1 MYTLYI
7 KMQVSKYKNYLRLR
21 NSYKCDACR
30 AFLTCY
36 KPNTNEFY
44 IKKTR

>member
-7 KMQVSKYKNYLRLR
+7 KMQVSEYKNYLRLR

-36 KPNTNEFY
+36 KPSTNEFY